1 MKHVLTTTLGYPR
14 IGENREWSVLL
25 EQYWSGNCTEA
36 ELLAGMAALRLKGLK
51 AQHKAGIDWMASGDF
66 SLYDH
71 MLDVSA
77 MFGLVPDRFS
87 YEGGPV
93 STALYFAMA
102 RGTETAAAC
111 RKSDW
116 FGTGYHHVV
125 PELGGREPVLA
136 ENKPLAAYLEAK
148 RTLGLETAPIVV
160 GPYSFVKL
168 ADRQDGRPI
177 RHWTGKLAPLY
188 GQMLRELAEAG
199 AAWVQL
205 LEPGLSGEVPGDEL
219 AALEAAY
226 AAMRQAAPDI
236 RIMLQIPYGPAAHY
250 GRLIRLPVN
259 GIGLDFVYG
268 KEKNREA
275 LESCGVPA
283 GWRLGVGLIDGQGV
297 WRTDL
302 REAARLVK
310 ALAQVAGDACEL
322 ALQPSC
328 SLLHVPVTLAGESGL
343 PPHVKETLAF
353 ADEKLDELVTLKRA
367 LRRVGTAALAAEEKM
382 HESALAA
389 RKRLLLPARGF
400 PAESGWVQTMGAV
413 CMRKRIS

>member
-1 MKHVLTTTLGYPR
+1 MKQVVTATLGYPR

-25 EQYWSGNCTEA
+25 EQYWAGERSEA
-36 ELLAGMAALRLKGLK
+36 ELLAGMAALRLKGLD
-51 AQHKAGIDWMASGDF
+51 AQRKAGIDWIASGDF

-77 MFGLVPDRFS
+77 MFGLVPGRFD
-87 YEGGPV
+87 YRGGPV

-102 RGTETAAAC
+102 RGTRQAAAC
-111 RKSDW
+111 RKADW
-116 FGTGYHHVV
+116 FGTGYHYVV
-125 PELGGREPVLA
+125 PELGEREPLLA

-148 RTLGLETAPIVV
+148 RNLGLETAPILV

-168 ADRQDGRPI
+168 ADRKDGKPPA
-177 RHWTGKLAPLY
+177 HWIGKLAPLY
-188 GQMLRELAEAG
+188 GQVLKELAEAG

-205 LEPGLSGEVPGDEL
+205 AEPCLSIDAGEDEA

-226 AAMRQAAPDI
+226 GALRRAAPDI

-250 GRLIRLPVN
+250 RRLIRLPVN

-268 KEKNREA
+268 EVENVMAVRTF
-275 LESCGVPA
+275 GVPM

-302 REAARLVK
+302 REAARLVRS
-310 ALAQVAGDACEL
+310 LADAAGESCEL

-328 SLLHVPVTLAGESGL
+328 SLLHVPVSLAGESGL

-353 ADEKLDELVTLKRA
+353 ADEKLDELVTLQRA
-367 LRRVGTAALAAEEKM
+367 LRRIGTVALAAEEKM
-382 HESALAA
+382 HESALAV
-389 RKRLLLPARGF
+389 RKRAQLPKRGL
-400 PAESGWVQTMGAV
+400 PAESGWVQTMGAM